1 MKKIIKSLSKFT
13 FIAAY
18 LMSTQTRAMAQDV
31 DLSGLED
38 ELLSIEKSQMI
49 NVEAI
54 SKLTD
59 EAAASDANLDDVVT
73 NEYVTDE
80 VKSGL
85 SGLQKMNDEN
95 ISSKDTSDL
104 PKVKTRRVR
113 SR

>member
-1 MKKIIKSLSKFT
+1 MKKIIKSLAKFT

-18 LMSTQTRAMAQDV
+18 LVSSQAKTLAQDV

-38 ELLSIEKSQMI
+38 ELLSIEKSQM
-49 NVEAI
+49 NKVEDI

-80 VKSGL
+80 VKTGL

-95 ISSKDTSDL
+95 INSKKSLET
-104 PKVKTRRVR
+104 PKVKTRRIR